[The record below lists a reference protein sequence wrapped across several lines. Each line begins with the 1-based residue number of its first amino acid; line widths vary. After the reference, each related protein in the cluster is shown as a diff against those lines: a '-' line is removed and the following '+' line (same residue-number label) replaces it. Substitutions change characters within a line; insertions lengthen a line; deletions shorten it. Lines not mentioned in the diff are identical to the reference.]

1 MPQDHNKPSYQND
14 FLHLALAASCYSADA
29 CAHASCIQKHATLV
43 CICGSYLW
51 PASLPKEPMVRRG
64 LEGLTQL
71 GSGVFCTSVLTSG
84 SISEGE
90 GVSFAPAMALCL
102 PECYLQQ
109 RAANMFPPP
118 GVGADRLTQRKP
130 AFPVSLVPLT
140 GGGGASASLAHHGVL
155 RHTEASISLSPGYR
169 ALLHP

>member
-1 MPQDHNKPSYQND
+1 MTFCTLRLLLRVILQMH
-14 FLHLALAASCYSADA
+14 ARMRAA
-29 CAHASCIQKHATLV
+29 CIQKHATLV

-51 PASLPKEPMVRRG
+51 PASLPKEPVVRRG

-102 PECYLQQ
+102 DPRVQSPAESCQYASSSWCQSRQ
-109 RAANMFPPP
+109 AHAEKTRIPRFTGAACRWRGSACFPAASRAPQ
-118 GVGADRLTQRKP
+118 T
-130 AFPVSLVPLT
+130 
-140 GGGGASASLAHHGVL
+140 H
-155 RHTEASISLSPGYR
+155 
-169 ALLHP
+169 